1 MISFIKTRLQEAS
14 RDPYVRKG
22 RSALEGLSSDLFHA
36 VQCAS
41 SRNTGEMGTPLM
53 KKPSRLKIVNSMERS
68 PVVSSITTRSNNET
82 VGDSEG
88 EEEVEKDEDEE
99 EEEEEEEEDPVPE
112 LMEYLL
118 QIEQREAERHL
129 KDESDDAEQRQID
142 EAIEKKRQ
150 LMIVATERLREIEPL
165 RKQVSDMAKQI
176 ENLQV
181 ERNRLSTRIQE
192 TQVTKEQETTKAL
205 DEHRLN
211 ATLRV
216 KLDRVINKLRRVKSE
231 HKRQNDEL
239 NRQKELTRHVSKLER
254 NIASLKA
261 AKVSLMKRRRQEEKQ
276 YKVWRKESNRKIVTL
291 RKQHRT

>member
-1 MISFIKTRLQEAS
+1 M
-14 RDPYVRKG
+14 
-22 RSALEGLSSDLFHA
+22 
-36 VQCAS
+36 
-41 SRNTGEMGTPLM
+41 
-53 KKPSRLKIVNSMERS
+53 
-68 PVVSSITTRSNNET
+68 
-82 VGDSEG
+82 
-88 EEEVEKDEDEE
+88 
-99 EEEEEEEEDPVPE
+99 
-112 LMEYLL
+112 
-118 QIEQREAERHL
+118 
-129 KDESDDAEQRQID
+129 
-142 EAIEKKRQ
+142 
-150 LMIVATERLREIEPL
+150 
-165 RKQVSDMAKQI
+165 
-176 ENLQV
+176 

-205 DEHRLN
+205 EEHRLN

-291 RKQHRT
+291 RNNIVRSFFSNSFRLYWNEIDLGTHSSVFNNSTPPLVYRYRTASCCETLKRVKTRSNRDRSSTG